1 MADYRKRLSD
11 MTDEERAE
19 VAPGSAAYGNFLGK
33 AESGK
38 PLSVQMAEVGVE
50 FTPVGTVSGVLDI
63 KEELESEDPDYTDVE
78 ELYRAQGE
86 IRVLRSLLLLREHVN
101 G

>member
-1 MADYRKRLSD
+1 MKLVVNNTLKPFVNNPEMYNPFLEEIIRRIDNVHKRL
-11 MTDEERAE
+11 E
-19 VAPGSAAYGNFLGK
+19 
-33 AESGK
+33 
-38 PLSVQMAEVGVE
+38 Q
-50 FTPVGTVSGVLDI
+50 I
-63 KEELESEDPDYTDVE
+63 TDVE

>member
-1 MADYRKRLSD
+1 MKLIVNNTLKPFVNNPEMYNPFLEEIMKRIDNVHKRL
-11 MTDEERAE
+11 E
-19 VAPGSAAYGNFLGK
+19 
-33 AESGK
+33 
-38 PLSVQMAEVGVE
+38 Q
-50 FTPVGTVSGVLDI
+50 I
-63 KEELESEDPDYTDVE
+63 TDVE

>member
-1 MADYRKRLSD
+1 MKLVVNNTLKPFVNNPELYNPFLEEIFKRIENVHKRL
-11 MTDEERAE
+11 E
-19 VAPGSAAYGNFLGK
+19 
-33 AESGK
+33 
-38 PLSVQMAEVGVE
+38 Q
-50 FTPVGTVSGVLDI
+50 I
-63 KEELESEDPDYTDVE
+63 TDVQ

>member
-1 MADYRKRLSD
+1 LYNPFLEEIMNRIDKVHKRL
-11 MTDEERAE
+11 E
-19 VAPGSAAYGNFLGK
+19 
-33 AESGK
+33 
-38 PLSVQMAEVGVE
+38 Q
-50 FTPVGTVSGVLDI
+50 I
-63 KEELESEDPDYTDVE
+63 TDVE